1 MQIYKKTGENLT
13 ALGNQ
18 KFNLEKHLQILIER
32 NLDKVFGLKFVASE
46 FQLNNL
52 RIDTVAFDTE
62 INTFVLIEYKRDR
75 SFSVIDQGFAYLAL
89 ALNNKADFVLL
100 YNAKFN
106 KNFQKDD
113 IDWSQIRVIFVAE
126 TFTTYQQEA
135 IGFQDLPIELWEV
148 SPYEGDLL
156 VFNQLKA
163 SKKSESI
170 KKIAKSEDMSV
181 VSREVKPYT
190 VEDHIKSEWSKTKEL
205 FDELSTRLLELDPSL
220 EIKPVKSYIGF
231 RLGTKNLVNV
241 RAKSAKLTIEL
252 LRTQPQDVKD
262 PEGKVS
268 YFNNSFKYY
277 NQHVSLI
284 DVEDTD
290 GIEYATM
297 IIKQIYKRLLE
308 N

>member
-1 MQIYKKTGENLT
+1 MQIYKKSGENLI

-18 KFNLEKHLQILIER
+18 KFNLEKHLQTLVEK
-32 NLDKVFGLKFVASE
+32 NLDKVFGLKFVTSE

-106 KNFQKDD
+106 KNLQKDD
-113 IDWSQIRVIFVAE
+113 IDWSQIRVIFVSE

-148 SPYEGDLL
+148 SPYEGDIL
-156 VFNQLKA
+156 VFNQLRA

-170 KKIAKSEDMSV
+170 KKIAKSADMNV
-181 VSREVKPYT
+181 VSKEVKPYT
-190 VEDHIKSEWSKTKEL
+190 LGDHIKGDWSKTKEL
-205 FDELSTRLLELDPSL
+205 FEELSTRMLELDPSM

-241 RAKSAKLTIEL
+241 KAKSTKLTIEL

-268 YFNNSFKYY
+268 YFTNSFKYY

-284 DVEDTD
+284 DVENTD
-290 GIEYATM
+290 DLEYATR
-297 IIKQIYKRLLE
+297 IIKQIYKRLAE